1 MINRVDLS
9 MNNFMTSIPMD
20 CLTFFIKINDAK
32 WMKKNPIIL
41 LISLLLLIQIGV
53 AIYKWKK
60 LPQEQ
65 MSKTTLKWMK
75 WKAGTRVRVMFQIV
89 S

>member
-1 MINRVDLS
+1 
-9 MNNFMTSIPMD
+9 MD
-20 CLTFFIKINDAK
+20 E
-32 WMKKNPIIL
+32 KKTPIIL

-60 LPQEQ
+60 LTQEQ
-65 MSKTTLKWMK
+65 MSKTPLKWT
-75 WKAGTRVRVMFQIV
+75 AGTRVMFQIV

>member
-32 WMKKNPIIL
+32 WMKKKPIIL

-60 LPQEQ
+60 LLQEQ
-65 MSKTTLKWMK
+65 MSKTTLN
-75 WKAGTRVRVMFQIV
+75 WKARTRVMFQIV

>member
-53 AIYKWKK
+53 AIYKWKT
-60 LPQEQ
+60 LLQEQ
-65 MSKTTLKWMK
+65 MSKTTLN
-75 WKAGTRVRVMFQIV
+75 WKAGTRVMFQIV

>member
-1 MINRVDLS
+1 MISRVDLS
-9 MNNFMTSIPMD
+9 MNNFMTSIPID

-32 WMKKNPIIL
+32 LMKKPIIL

-65 MSKTTLKWMK
+65 MSKTTLI
-75 WKAGTRVRVMFQIV
+75 AGARVMFQIV

>member
-1 MINRVDLS
+1 

-20 CLTFFIKINDAK
+20 YLTFFIKINDAK
-32 WMKKNPIIL
+32 WMKKTPIIL

-65 MSKTTLKWMK
+65 MSKTTLKW
-75 WKAGTRVRVMFQIV
+75 KAGTLVMFQIV